1 MEPIHAKQSWLLFYK
16 TLCKRQRMHKI
27 AIRWLSGPF
36 VIDWCY
42 RPGTQKSSS
51 QPVHVCWRMWK
62 NLHYVWQPNL
72 GTVAIRTFCH
82 WLILSP
88 WNLEE
93 LRPACACCLKLFM
106 VYASSHPMWLP
117 QGQITVS
124 VQTGNYCSNNHK
136 LLVPTHIYTH
146 LCHILFMRG
155 TCFLSLLLI
164 YLCSILRVTLLT
176 ILLNP
181 VRNIL

>member
-1 MEPIHAKQSWLLFYK
+1 MPTKTPCSNCTSHWLDL
-16 TLCKRQRMHKI
+16 TLNMLVQCGTHTCKNT
-27 AIRWLSGPF
+27 LNS
-36 VIDWCY
+36 
-42 RPGTQKSSS
+42 
-51 QPVHVCWRMWK
+51 WRMWK

-124 VQTGNYCSNNHK
+124 VQTGSYCSDNH

-146 LCHILFMRG
+146 LCYVLFMCG
-155 TCFLSLLLI
+155 TCFLRLLLI
-164 YLCSILRVTLLT
+164 YLCSILIVTLLT

-181 VRNIL
+181 VHNTL